1 MSRDVYRNRQL
12 VRALKVLRELQTSRL
27 GLRVE
32 DLHARVDERCH
43 RRTIYRDLDAL
54 QAAGFPITR
63 TDDGRWRLWVA
74 A

>member
-12 VRALKVLRELQTSRL
+12 VRTLKVLRELQTSRL

-32 DLHARVDERCH
+32 DLHARIDEPAS

-54 QAAGFPITR
+54 QAAGFPLTR
-63 TDDGRWRLWVA
+63 TEEGRWRLGVA
-74 A
+74 E